1 MCGAVWGSVT
11 PWGCVG
17 PCWAV
22 WGFVALCGAVL
33 GSVGP
38 CGAGAR
44 YLCGSRQ
51 VKELGVAMHN
61 CSCAAQDVRKV
72 FEAYWLLGAA
82 NASIPAPWPANFST
96 AFNMDAPMRLRINGS
111 PAALYF
117 SVRSAWRPPDPLFG
131 GPSFPQYGSPPSF
144 PLFGSPQPHYLAA
157 PTLIW
162 LHR

>member
-1 MCGAVWGSVT
+1 
-11 PWGCVG
+11 
-17 PCWAV
+17 
-22 WGFVALCGAVL
+22 
-33 GSVGP
+33 
-38 CGAGAR
+38 
-44 YLCGSRQ
+44 
-51 VKELGVAMHN
+51 MHN

-82 NASIPAPWPANFST
+82 NASIPTPWPANFST

-157 PTLIW
+157 PHSHYLAAPSPTIWQHLPPTLW
-162 LHR
+162 